1 MVAVTV
7 DVAAQLLSRRAS
19 NDRETV
25 GMFLAGLRRSLAHE
39 AITDE
44 LYDDLEAVLG
54 EHAQPAPHETAVVAG
69 RFRKATTTLVDIVPH
84 LVQPYPVDE
93 MRHLIYLSAEHPGP
107 EGAHGHVRRLALAI
121 LALLDLMGDD
131 AA

>member
-7 DVAAQLLSRRAS
+7 DVAGQLLSRRAS
-19 NDRETV
+19 NDHETAR
-25 GMFLAGLRRSLAHE
+25 MLLAGLRRSLAHD

-54 EHAQPAPHETAVVAG
+54 EHAHLGSHETEIIAG
-69 RFRKATTTLVDIVPH
+69 RFRKATTALVESMPH
-84 LVQPYPVDE
+84 LVRPYPVEE
-93 MRHLIYLSAEHPGP
+93 MRRLIYLSAEHPAP